1 MKFLYNPSTDAPFN
15 LALEELAAEYFEE
28 DIFMLWRNRSA
39 VIVGRNQ
46 NTAAEVDSDYAKA
59 HDIQIVRR
67 MTGGGAVYHD
77 LGNVNYTICTSG
89 RLLED
94 TAFAHHASC
103 VVSALRKMD
112 IPAEFSGRNDI
123 IVEGKKISGS
133 AKTVLSSR
141 TLFHGTL
148 LFKTN
153 LTMLEKVLTPDPE
166 KIRAKGIKSVRSR
179 VGNLHDYL
187 PDFTVDDF
195 ITAIAEKITTETGAV
210 RCEIPAEL
218 QQNAKRLA
226 DEKYRTWQWNYGT
239 VMNYSYTQKKRFDF
253 GSLQIDFNVVNNC
266 IADLAITGDFFGN
279 RSITEL
285 CALLEGSSLEPEQ
298 LAQKMKT
305 IPVETFISGAAA
317 DDLLP
322 LFDL

>member
-46 NTAAEVDSDYAKA
+46 NTAAEVDSDYARN

-77 LGNVNYTICTSG
+77 LGNVNYTICTAG

-94 TAFAHHASC
+94 TAFSQHASC

-123 IVEGKKISGS
+123 LVEGKKISGS

-148 LFKTN
+148 LFETD
-153 LTMLEKVLTPDPE
+153 LSTLEKVLTPDPE

-179 VGNLHDYL
+179 VGNLRDYL
-187 PDFTVDDF
+187 QNFTVDNF
-195 ITAIAEKITTETGAV
+195 ITALAEKITSETGAV
-210 RCEIPAEL
+210 WCEIPTEL
-218 QQNAKRLA
+218 QQKAARLA

-239 VMNYSYTQKKRFDF
+239 PMVYSYTKKKRFDF
-253 GSLQIDFNVVNNC
+253 GSLQVDFNVVNNC
-266 IADLAITGDFFGN
+266 IADLTIRGDFFGN

-285 CALLEGSSLEPEQ
+285 CALLEGNTIEPEL
-298 LAQKMKT
+298 LAQKLQT
-305 IPVETFISGAAA
+305 IPISTFISGASAE
-317 DDLLP
+317 DLLP